1 MSATTSCRRSARIAS
16 MTTPTKQVVLKVCPP
31 APKKEPAS
39 SFALAQSLL
48 AALDTAAPDA
58 DYAIRNTILFLKV
71 RADPSDELTA
81 EAISWLTRVC
91 WAIEDCYEYKKR
103 QLTVNCDN
111 DVMDSIPLVLERFR
125 TLADESRKLDERFRQ
140 HACIPRSLVKFA
152 CSFGADIKEEL
163 RFI

>member
-1 MSATTSCRRSARIAS
+1 MSATTSCRRSIRIAS
-16 MTTPTKQVVLKVCPP
+16 MTTPTKSSTPLMCPP
-31 APKKEPAS
+31 APKKETVRS
-39 SFALAQSLL
+39 DLAQSLV

-71 RADPSDELTA
+71 RADPDELTA

-103 QLTVNCDN
+103 QLTVNCDD
-111 DVMDSIPLVLERFR
+111 DVMDSIPLVLQHFR

-140 HACIPRSLVKFA
+140 HECIPRSLVKFT

>member
-16 MTTPTKQVVLKVCPP
+16 MTTPTKSSSPLVCPP

-48 AALDTAAPDA
+48 AELDTAAPDA
-58 DYAIRNTILFLKV
+58 DYAVRNTILFLKV
-71 RADPSDELTA
+71 RADPDELTA

-111 DVMDSIPLVLERFR
+111 DVMDSIPLVLQHFR
-125 TLADESRKLDERFRQ
+125 TLADESRKLNERFRQ
-140 HACIPRSLVKFA
+140 HDHIPRSLVKFA
-152 CSFGADIKEEL
+152 CSFGADIKEAL

>member
-16 MTTPTKQVVLKVCPP
+16 MTTPTKSPAPKVCPP
-31 APKKEPAS
+31 APKKGAVRSNP
-39 SFALAQSLL
+39 AQSLL
-48 AALDTAAPDA
+48 AALDTATPEAN
-58 DYAIRNTILFLKV
+58 YAIRNTILFLK
-71 RADPSDELTA
+71 ATALPDELTA

-103 QLTVNCDN
+103 QLTVNCD
-111 DVMDSIPLVLERFR
+111 DAVMDSIPLVLQHFR
-125 TLADESRKLDERFRQ
+125 TLTVETRKLNERFRQ
-140 HACIPRSLVKFA
+140 HARIPRSLVKFA

>member
-16 MTTPTKQVVLKVCPP
+16 MTTPTKASAPKVCPP
-31 APKKEPAS
+31 APKKA
-39 SFALAQSLL
+39 AVRAGAQLL
-48 AALDTAAPDA
+48 VAALDTAAPDA

-71 RADPSDELTA
+71 RADPADELTA

-103 QLTVNCDN
+103 QLTVNCDD

-125 TLADESRKLDERFRQ
+125 TLADESRKLVERFRQ
-140 HACIPRSLVKFA
+140 HERIPRSLVKFT

>member
-1 MSATTSCRRSARIAS
+1 
-16 MTTPTKQVVLKVCPP
+16 MTTPTKSAAPLVCPP
-31 APKKEPAS
+31 APKKEPAVR
-39 SFALAQSLL
+39 ADAQSLL

-71 RADPSDELTA
+71 RADPADELTA

-125 TLADESRKLDERFRQ
+125 TLADESRK
-140 HACIPRSLVKFA
+140 
-152 CSFGADIKEEL
+152 
-163 RFI
+163 